1 MRTAEDII
9 KRPLITEQSNDE
21 IANGKY
27 TFVVDKK
34 ATKVEIRKA
43 VEKLFNVKVQKVNTM
58 NYDGKKKRL
67 RQGAQEGFRPDW
79 KKAIVKIDMD
89 PHAESYLEKGGKKI
103 APNVKYKTSIEE
115 FGGAQ

>member
-1 MRTAEDII
+1 MKAAEDII
-9 KRPLITEQSNDE
+9 KRPLITEQSNAE

-27 TFVVDKK
+27 TFVVDKR
-34 ATKVEIRKA
+34 ATKVDIRKA
-43 VEKLFNVKVQKVNTM
+43 VEKLFSVKVIQVNTM

-67 RQGAQEGFRPDW
+67 RMGSVEGYRPDW

-89 PHAESYLEKGGKKI
+89 PKQETYLEKGGKKI